1 MERTT
6 HPYLDIK
13 FCLLVLSVNVTHHC
27 FHYKEKLCNTDS
39 DIHSIFRCRILAEGD
54 KGTILSFLCGQC
66 KPTDLSN
73 VIILFTGGWAS
84 VLQ

>member
-13 FCLLVLSVNVTHHC
+13 FCLLVLSVNVTHHW

-39 DIHSIFRCRILAEGD
+39 DIHSIF
-54 KGTILSFLCGQC
+54 TVHF
-66 KPTDLSN
+66 
-73 VIILFTGGWAS
+73 
-84 VLQ
+84 